1 MRTHRIGWLAAVAVV
16 LAALAACSSDD
27 GDSDAAEEDG
37 ARTEGAATE
46 VALPESWEGYTSESY
61 ADDAHWLCKPGIA
74 DDVCEDTDLDAT
86 VVEADGSTEVV
97 EHEVA
102 EDPPVDCF
110 YVYPTT
116 SYDEGP
122 NSDWE
127 PGEAEEI
134 STVRNQAARLTATC
148 RVFAPIYRQAT
159 LSAIGGGF
167 REDTR
172 DVAYGD
178 VLDAFKEYVVNL
190 SDGRGFVLIGH
201 SQGAGM
207 LSRLIAE
214 EIDDEPLLRD
224 RLVAAYI
231 LGSSVQ
237 VPEGEVVG
245 GSFRNVPLCEEE
257 DQTGCVVSFVS
268 YRATQPPVEG
278 ALFGRDGDGTV
289 AACVNPAALA
299 GGRAELQ
306 PYMPVE
312 QPEGALLGGV
322 TGTPPFSDP
331 ARNEEVTTAW
341 VTFPGLVEG
350 ECVRRDGY
358 TYLELTVNAD
368 PDDPRADDIG
378 GDLNEQWGMHLVDVN
393 VAMGDIVDLVAS
405 QAAAYTG

>member
-1 MRTHRIGWLAAVAVV
+1 ARPPRRRPPRRCATGTAGRPCGPGRCPCGPATRATAATSTATATAGPASRTSGERRRPVPAAGWAPRRAGCYGAAPTAAPRPVAPRSPSRGRAPSSQGRSVRTHRIGWLAAVAVV

-134 STVRNQAARLTATC
+134 STVRNQAARLTASC

-172 DVAYGD
+172 EVAYGD
-178 VLDAFKEYVVNL
+178 VLDAFMEYVVNL

-237 VPEGEVVG
+237 VPECEVVG
-245 GSFRNVPLCEEE
+245 GDFENVPLCEEE
-257 DQTGCVVSFVS
+257 DQTG
-268 YRATQPPVEG
+268 
-278 ALFGRDGDGTV
+278 
-289 AACVNPAALA
+289 
-299 GGRAELQ
+299 
-306 PYMPVE
+306 
-312 QPEGALLGGV
+312 
-322 TGTPPFSDP
+322 
-331 ARNEEVTTAW
+331 
-341 VTFPGLVEG
+341 
-350 ECVRRDGY
+350 
-358 TYLELTVNAD
+358 
-368 PDDPRADDIG
+368 
-378 GDLNEQWGMHLVDVN
+378 
-393 VAMGDIVDLVAS
+393 
-405 QAAAYTG
+405 